1 MQEIE
6 TYTTNRLPRALIW
19 GGVAAAAVVL
29 AWHFGNSQAIHAQT
43 PAPLVPVNPPL
54 TGQLPEEL
62 QRAEGLSRAFRSAA
76 QRVLPAVVVIK
87 AGPSAVCPQCG
98 RAHNAADGRGES
110 SGNDGQQKSLDVLGS
125 GFIVAPTGI
134 VLTNKHVVEGEKSLV
149 VQTADGKQFPV
160 VQVRTDR
167 EQDAAVLR
175 IDAKTPLPFVR
186 LGNSD
191 AAEIGDWVLTIG
203 SPLEMDQT
211 VSAGIIS
218 AKNRSF
224 CSKHPSR
231 YLQTDAVVNPGSSG
245 GPLVALNGDVIGIT
259 SSIASDDG
267 GYQGIGFAVPASLL
281 QPLLAEFKV
290 ASAQDTAPK

>member
-1 MQEIE
+1 M
-6 TYTTNRLPRALIW
+6 
-19 GGVAAAAVVL
+19 
-29 AWHFGNSQAIHAQT
+29 
-43 PAPLVPVNPPL
+43 
-54 TGQLPEEL
+54 
-62 QRAEGLSRAFRSAA
+62 
-76 QRVLPAVVVIK
+76 
-87 AGPSAVCPQCG
+87 
-98 RAHNAADGRGES
+98 DDGES
-110 SGNDGQQKSLDVLGS
+110 SGNAGQQKSLDVLGS

-203 SPLEMDQT
+203 SPLELEQT

-224 CSKHPSR
+224 CSKHPTQILADGRRGQSR
-231 YLQTDAVVNPGSSG
+231 QFGRTAG
-245 GPLVALNGDVIGIT
+245 G
-259 SSIASDDG
+259 
-267 GYQGIGFAVPASLL
+267 
-281 QPLLAEFKV
+281 
-290 ASAQDTAPK
+290 AQWRRDRNHLIHCLG